1 MRDSAQEIGP
11 EVWQQ
16 WILDA
21 IAKIRSQ
28 KQRPSVQRIC
38 QAIGNHHKF
47 HEDIVADKLEEAVKA
62 GAVIKV
68 YNKGLHSYKAPNATR
83 RIKVDKDTNLF
94 RIVTKAVQ
102 DLGECEGSSIK
113 TIENYVQKFNNIELG
128 ADTDFKIIIK
138 NSIKKAVDSGYLIQ
152 EGKLYKKGKSLTT
165 PKKAPINRETSPE
178 KIKKGDPT
186 CAQCSG
192 SDERNQNGIPEPL
205 SSCDKCGMSLHTTC
219 ANIAGKCKS
228 QSQVLLYMLVTKGS
242 RWYCTNCQECDACDD
257 DPADKGPCVLG
268 CHTCHKVFH
277 LNCLNPMP
285 DKKLKNPWRC
295 RYCLDHH
302 ITPGKRLSNR
312 SNQQLQLMKQ
322 QAMEDKQR
330 RKAANAK
337 YEATPA
343 KRKR

>member
-128 ADTDFKIIIK
+128 ADADFKVIIK
-138 NSIKKAVDSGYLIQ
+138 NSIKKAVDNGYLIQ
-152 EGKLYKKGKSLTT
+152 EGKLYKKGNILKLYFVFKLN
-165 PKKAPINRETSPE
+165 KKFQYKVNR
-178 KIKKGDPT
+178 
-186 CAQCSG
+186 
-192 SDERNQNGIPEPL
+192 
-205 SSCDKCGMSLHTTC
+205 
-219 ANIAGKCKS
+219 
-228 QSQVLLYMLVTKGS
+228 
-242 RWYCTNCQECDACDD
+242 
-257 DPADKGPCVLG
+257 
-268 CHTCHKVFH
+268 
-277 LNCLNPMP
+277 
-285 DKKLKNPWRC
+285 
-295 RYCLDHH
+295 
-302 ITPGKRLSNR
+302 
-312 SNQQLQLMKQ
+312 
-322 QAMEDKQR
+322 
-330 RKAANAK
+330 
-337 YEATPA
+337 
-343 KRKR
+343 